1 MDSGPGA
8 EPIEEPVERSAEGA
22 VEGPVEGPADGGEG
36 PAAGMAE
43 GGPPSRLADPGQRL
57 VARIIDLL
65 VVGLPVVLLTQ
76 AVFPRR
82 MLEPVMAVLLAAVL
96 VLYESV
102 QLALWGRT
110 PGKWVTGIAVVTLPG
125 PSARSGSAGESL
137 DPDGYGAAERHGA
150 ADGYGGVEAAAGPQS
165 VSGREMTRPRP
176 GAAQSLLRAVTYALP
191 IAVRPVP
198 ILGVM
203 AGFFWLANAGLIFA
217 GPDRLALHDRLARTK
232 VIMVR

>member
-1 MDSGPGA
+1 MDSGPGT
-8 EPIEEPVERSAEGA
+8 EPIDEPVDEH
-22 VEGPVEGPADGGEG
+22 VEG

-43 GGPPSRLADPGQRL
+43 GGSPSRLAEPGQRL
-57 VARIIDLL
+57 VARIIDMLI
-65 VVGLPVVLLTQ
+65 VGLPVVMVTQ

-82 MLEPVMAVLLAAVL
+82 MLESVAAVLLAAVL

-110 PGKWVTGIAVVTLPG
+110 PGKWAVGIAVVPLPG
-125 PSARSGSAGESL
+125 SSAWSGSAVEAH
-137 DPDGYGAAERHGA
+137 DPDGYGYRA
-150 ADGYGGVEAAAGPQS
+150 ADGYGGTEEPAGPEP
-165 VSGREMTRPRP
+165 VSGREMPCPPP
-176 GAAQSLLRAVTYALP
+176 GAAQSLLRALTYALP